1 MTLAAPRLCAALLC
15 VAVLGACARDIA
27 GNGVGLTWALQPAP
41 PTVGAAVLALTLAD
55 ASGAPMGGATVRLE
69 GHMSHAGMA
78 PVIASGRER
87 QPGHYDVPFSFTM
100 AGDWIL
106 LVTIV
111 QRDGTRT
118 EHRLDVTGVG
128 PAS

>member
-1 MTLAAPRLCAALLC
+1 MKILHDIWSDLRHAGRSLVKARAFTLVC
-15 VAVLGACARDIA
+15 V
-27 GNGVGLTWALQPAP
+27 
-41 PTVGAAVLALTLAD
+41 LTL
-55 ASGAPMGGATVRLE
+55 GI
-69 GHMSHAGMA
+69 GMA